1 LVIAETPWKVEGVV
15 RLALGIMATAC
26 VGLVFAILLGS
37 KRIQLTAD
45 HREFAQMA
53 VWEVFF
59 EGGALVWI
67 WFFLRENLVSP
78 GKAFGLEAARQPNAA
93 RWGVLAAVAAVPAVL
108 GLQYLC
114 GRLMSHPEAQQMIQM
129 LERADLPTGERLF
142 IGALAVLVAP
152 VAEEAMFRGILY
164 PTIKQAG
171 HPRAAVWVTSLLFA
185 GMHFNAESFAPL
197 TVFSMLLIWLYEKT
211 GSLLAPI
218 TAHSL
223 FNYTNFVMLMLA
235 SAPGSPITVK

>member
-1 LVIAETPWKVEGVV
+1 
-15 RLALGIMATAC
+15 
-26 VGLVFAILLGS
+26 
-37 KRIQLTAD
+37 
-45 HREFAQMA
+45 
-53 VWEVFF
+53 
-59 EGGALVWI
+59 
-67 WFFLRENLVSP
+67 
-78 GKAFGLEAARQPNAA
+78 
-93 RWGVLAAVAAVPAVL
+93 
-108 GLQYLC
+108 
-114 GRLMSHPEAQQMIQM
+114 MSHPEAQEMVQM

-164 PTIKQAG
+164 PTIKQSG

-197 TVFSMLLIWLYEKT
+197 AVFSMLLIWLYEKT

-218 TAHSL
+218 TVHSL

-235 SAPGSPITVK
+235 STPGSPITVK